1 MNLDDTIAAVATA
14 PGQGGIAVIRISG
27 RQALEIAGRCFRPR
41 RTLLGGLLGS
51 PERQAVLGDIHRNGT
66 VVDEVIATFF
76 RGPRSFTAEDTVEI
90 ACHGGMLVT
99 RLVLE
104 TCLAAGARPARPG
117 EFSMRAYLNGRLDLS
132 QAEAVGDLIQARTG
146 RALDSAREQMAGA
159 LSARIELVR
168 NELMELLTHL
178 EAHLD
183 FPDEDLSPDNQEAM
197 RTRLDRAKDRVD
209 RLLATAQEGKILR
222 QGVRTAILGLP
233 NSGKSSLL
241 NRLLGQDR
249 AIVSPVAGTTRDTIE
264 ESADIR
270 GFPVVFVDTAG
281 LRESSDPVEQEGI
294 RRSRAAAADA
304 ELILQVVDASVE
316 SSPEER
322 AMLSEFPGSR
332 RVLVANKSD
341 LPGRRQVDGAVAISC
356 RTGEG
361 IDDLLSQ
368 IELAVL
374 SGGSEEGD
382 AGVAIGSRHQDAL
395 ERARVAMEL
404 TGRGMET
411 SLSLDLVAFELRG
424 AVSAVGEV
432 VGKTSTE
439 DLLDSIFSRFCIGK

>member
-51 PERQAVLGDIHRNGT
+51 PERQAVLGDIHRHGT
-66 VVDEVIATFF
+66 VVDEVIATVF

-183 FPDEDLSPDNQEAM
+183 FPEEDLSTDNQEAM

-209 RLLATAQEGKILR
+209 RLLATAREGKILR

-361 IDDLLSQ
+361 MDDLLSQ

-411 SLSLDLVAFELRG
+411 GLSLDLVVFELRG